1 VTTLVVPS
9 LDEEPWPTLGP
20 GVCDFWE
27 AFLPHG
33 PGDIRGQPTK
43 LDLETRALIYRSYE
57 VYPRDHPQA
66 GRRRFKTV
74 AWSLRKGTAKTEKL
88 ASVAACELHP
98 DAPVRTE
105 GWRKVGKLWEPVGR
119 GVIDPYIPLV
129 AYTEEQSNELAFYAL
144 YVILSEGPLADDFD
158 IGLERIMRIAGD
170 GRCVSLA
177 SAPDSRDG
185 ARTTFQGFDETHRM
199 ATDRLREAHQ
209 TMAANIPKRFKADAW
224 SMETT
229 TAAAIGERS
238 IAETT
243 MRYAEALA
251 DGRDSNP
258 RMFFFHRQ
266 AGDDHD
272 LTTAE
277 GARAA
282 VIEASGPALE
292 WSDVESIMA
301 LWADPRTDRTY
312 WERVWTNRPGSSGA
326 AAFDSARWAELAD
339 SSRTVAADDVVV
351 LGFSGG
357 RWSNATAL
365 IATHVVT
372 GHQFTLG
379 LWERP
384 VGAKDWAIDL
394 EDVERAV
401 AAAFDTFDVWRMYA
415 NPVSWETQLDAWRAK
430 YNRKRG
436 SRTEVVVVDWWVN
449 RPRPMAY
456 AVRAYATAIRA
467 GELSHDDDPG
477 LTRHIGNAR
486 RRELDLEDDVDE
498 ADTPRSPLWVI
509 QKERPDSPNLI
520 DAATAACLSWD
531 ARGHCIT
538 ANVPRNRRRG
548 AKPFFL

>member
-33 PGDIRGQPTK
+33 PGDIRAQPTVM
-43 LDLETRALIYRSYE
+43 DDETRALIYRTYE

-98 DAPVRTE
+98 DAPVRTD
-105 GWRKVGKLWEPVGR
+105 GWKRVGKLWEPVGR

-129 AYTEEQSNELAFYAL
+129 AYTEEQSNDLAFYAL

-158 IGLERIMRIAGD
+158 IGLERIKRIAGD
-170 GRCVSLA
+170 GTCASLA
-177 SAPDSRDG
+177 TAPDSRDG

-199 ATDRLREAHQ
+199 TTDRLREAHQ
-209 TMAANIPKRFKADAW
+209 TMAANIPKRKLADAW

-251 DGRDSNP
+251 DGRESNP

-266 AGDDHD
+266 ASDDHD

-282 VIEASGPALE
+282 VLEASGPTVE
-292 WSDVESIMA
+292 WSDIESIMA
-301 LWADPRTDRTY
+301 LWDDPRTDRTY
-312 WERVWTNRPGSSGA
+312 WERVWCNRPGSAGA
-326 AAFDSARWAELAD
+326 AAFDSAIWPTLARADHVVADGELI
-339 SSRTVAADDVVV
+339 V

-357 RWSNATAL
+357 RWSNASAL
-365 IATHVVT
+365 IATEVAT

-379 LWERP
+379 VWERP
-384 VGAKDWAIDL
+384 IGAKDWAIDVD
-394 EDVERAV
+394 EVDRVV
-401 AAAFDTFDVWRMYA
+401 AGAFARFQVWRMYA
-415 NPVSWETQLDAWRAK
+415 NPVSWETQLDGWRSR
-430 YNRKRG
+430 YNRKKG
-436 SRTEVVVVDWWVN
+436 TRTEVVVVDWWIN
-449 RPRPMAY
+449 RPRPMAI
-456 AVRAYATAIRA
+456 ATRAYATAIRA
-467 GELSHDDDPG
+467 SELTHDDDPG
-477 LTRHIGNAR
+477 LARHIGNAR
-486 RRELDLEDDVDE
+486 RRELKLEDEVDE
-498 ADTPRSPLWVI
+498 ADAPRSPLWVLT
-509 QKERPDSPNLI
+509 KDRPDSPNLI
-520 DAATAACLSWD
+520 DAATAATLSWE
-531 ARGHCIT
+531 ARGDALT
-538 ANVPRNRRRG
+538 AG
-548 AKPFFL
+548 ATKKPTYRTAFF